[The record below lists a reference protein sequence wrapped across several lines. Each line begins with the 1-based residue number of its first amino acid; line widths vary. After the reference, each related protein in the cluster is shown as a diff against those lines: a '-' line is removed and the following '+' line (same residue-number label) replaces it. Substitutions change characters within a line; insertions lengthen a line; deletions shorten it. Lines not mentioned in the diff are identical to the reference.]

1 MFEIK
6 CSRRLVG
13 EKKIGIEASSVSPS
27 RLAENEVGSDDPSQS
42 DSGKT
47 DLSREE
53 QSLN

>member
-27 RLAENEVGSDDPSQS
+27 RLAENEVGSDDPS

-47 DLSREE
+47 DPSREE